1 MFETDWVDK
10 FQDVIDSTK
19 PRYECIKSY
28 KTINVGDI
36 AFVKI
41 SISQHHNSI
50 CVTSKRHAYYVK
62 ATTLES
68 HFIKLDT

>member
-19 PRYECIKSY
+19 PRYKCIKAY

-41 SISQHHNSI
+41 KISQNHNSI
-50 CVTSKRHAYYVK
+50 CVTANRHSYFMNTY
-62 ATTLES
+62 TLEEY
-68 HFIKLDT
+68 FIKL